1 MYHQYFGLSEPAF
14 SIAVNP
20 RYLYMSRQHKEA
32 LAHLLYGVQGGGFV
46 LLTGE
51 VGTGKTTIIRSLLEQ
66 LPDNTDIA
74 MVFNP
79 MANVPEMLGMICD
92 ELKIAYDKDHPSVKN
107 LTDSLHHFL
116 LENHARGRNTVLLI
130 DEAQLLSPEALEQIR
145 LLTNLETNTQK
156 LLQIILVGQPEL
168 NQLLSQ
174 PRLRQLAQRI
184 TARFHLAPLSLAETR
199 AYINH
204 RLQVA
209 GLSAERSPFSAG
221 IIKKIHRLSGG
232 IPRRINILCER
243 LLVGLYGHNKQQVD
257 RHIFALA
264 KQEVGGNL
272 EKNERTGILP
282 GVWLAI
288 ILGLAI
294 LVIMY
299 LWFVSSAF
307 RSASAPDT
315 SVATQSS
322 SATAPVKQTES
333 ATDSQAYRLD
343 KRQAAQKLLFDYLG
357 VNTEEDL
364 FPCWG
369 ENPQLQCETD
379 NLQQWEDVLALNRPM
394 ILTLVTP
401 HKFTVYAVLVGVR
414 GDMATLLTEDGDS
427 ESVPLADLGP
437 HWNGRVFYAWRRPPG
452 YSGPV
457 GQGDRGPVV
466 RWLAEQFAL
475 LDKQRDPL
483 TRDVYNRALAERVRI
498 FQQHMGL
505 RDDGIAGQQ
514 TIFKLNEVMGLDK
527 TLRSTPVSPAADN
540 TGGGGE

>member
-1 MYHQYFGLSEPAF
+1 MMYHKYFGLSEPAF

-92 ELKIAYDKDHPSVKN
+92 ELKITYDKDRPSVKT
-107 LTDSLHHFL
+107 LTDALHQFL

-145 LLTNLETNTQK
+145 LLTNLETNTRK

-184 TARFHLAPLSLAETR
+184 TARFHLTPLSFAETS
-199 AYINH
+199 AYIRH

-209 GLSAERSPFSAG
+209 GLSPERTPFSSG
-221 IIKKIHRLSGG
+221 FIKKIHRLTGG

-264 KQEVGGNL
+264 KQEVMGNL
-272 EKNERTGILP
+272 EKNKRTGILP
-282 GVWLAI
+282 GIWL
-288 ILGLAI
+288 
-294 LVIMY
+294 
-299 LWFVSSAF
+299 
-307 RSASAPDT
+307 
-315 SVATQSS
+315 
-322 SATAPVKQTES
+322 
-333 ATDSQAYRLD
+333 
-343 KRQAAQKLLFDYLG
+343 
-357 VNTEEDL
+357 
-364 FPCWG
+364 
-369 ENPQLQCETD
+369 
-379 NLQQWEDVLALNRPM
+379 
-394 ILTLVTP
+394 
-401 HKFTVYAVLVGVR
+401 
-414 GDMATLLTEDGDS
+414 
-427 ESVPLADLGP
+427 
-437 HWNGRVFYAWRRPPG
+437 
-452 YSGPV
+452 
-457 GQGDRGPVV
+457 
-466 RWLAEQFAL
+466 
-475 LDKQRDPL
+475 
-483 TRDVYNRALAERVRI
+483 
-498 FQQHMGL
+498 
-505 RDDGIAGQQ
+505 
-514 TIFKLNEVMGLDK
+514 
-527 TLRSTPVSPAADN
+527 
-540 TGGGGE
+540 